1 MKLEDMLIKTL
12 EDKTPLV
19 HPTAFV
25 SEAAYVVGDVE
36 IGEGSS
42 IWPGTVIRGDR
53 GKVKIG
59 KYTNIQDNSVV
70 HVTTDISPTR
80 IGSEVTVGHN
90 AIIHGATFE
99 DRCLIGM
106 GAIIM
111 DDAVVGEGSIVGA
124 GAVVPPNIMIPPR
137 SLVVGLPAKIV
148 RQTSDEE
155 LEMII
160 DRAQHYIDFSQKYKN
175 QP

>member
-1 MKLEDMLIKTL
+1 MIKKFRGKSPVIPESCYISESVDLI
-12 EDKTPLV
+12 
-19 HPTAFV
+19 
-25 SEAAYVVGDVE
+25 GDVTL
-36 IGEGSS
+36 GENVSL
-42 IWPGTVIRGDR
+42 WFGTVVRGDMHFIT
-53 GKVKIG
+53 IG
-59 KYTNIQDNSVV
+59 NRSNIQDNSVV

-90 AIIHGATFE
+90 AIIHGATIE

-111 DDAVVGEGSIVGA
+111 DDAVVGKDSIIGA
-124 GAVVPPNIMIPPR
+124 GAVIPPNMIIPPR

-148 RQTSDEE
+148 RQTTDEE

-160 DRAQHYIDFSQKYKN
+160 ERAQHYIDFSQKYKN

>member
-1 MKLEDMLIKTL
+1 MIKKFGGKSPVIPDSCYISESVDLI
-12 EDKTPLV
+12 
-19 HPTAFV
+19 
-25 SEAAYVVGDVE
+25 GDVTL
-36 IGEGSS
+36 GDDVSL
-42 IWPGTVIRGDR
+42 WFGTVVRGDMHFIT
-53 GKVKIG
+53 IG
-59 KYTNIQDNSVV
+59 NRSNIQDNSVV

-90 AIIHGATFE
+90 AIIHGATIE

-124 GAVVPPNIMIPPR
+124 GAVVPPNKIIPPR

-148 RQTSDEE
+148 RQTTDEE

-160 DRAQHYIDFSQKYKN
+160 ERAQHYIDFSQKYKN

>member
-1 MKLEDMLIKTL
+1 MIKKFRGKSPVIPDSCYISESVDLI
-12 EDKTPLV
+12 
-19 HPTAFV
+19 
-25 SEAAYVVGDVE
+25 GDVTL
-36 IGEGSS
+36 GENVSL
-42 IWPGTVIRGDR
+42 WFGTVVRGDMHFIT
-53 GKVKIG
+53 IG
-59 KYTNIQDNSVV
+59 NRSNIQDNSVI

-90 AIIHGATFE
+90 AIIHGATIE

-124 GAVVPPNIMIPPR
+124 GAVVPPNMMIPPR
-137 SLVVGLPAKIV
+137 SLVVGLPAKIL
-148 RQTSDEE
+148 RQTSDKE

-160 DRAQHYIDFSQKYKN
+160 ERAQHYIDFSEKYKK

>member
-1 MKLEDMLIKTL
+1 MIKKFKGKSPVIPNSCYISESVDLI
-12 EDKTPLV
+12 
-19 HPTAFV
+19 
-25 SEAAYVVGDVE
+25 GDVTL
-36 IGEGSS
+36 GENVSL
-42 IWPGTVIRGDR
+42 WFGTVVRGDMHFIT
-53 GKVKIG
+53 IG
-59 KYTNIQDNSVV
+59 NRSNIQDNSVV

-90 AIIHGATFE
+90 AIIHGATIE

-124 GAVVPPNIMIPPR
+124 GAVVPPNMMIPPR

-160 DRAQHYIDFSQKYKN
+160 ERAQHYIDFSQKYKN

>member
-1 MKLEDMLIKTL
+1 MIRKFKG
-12 EDKTPLV
+12 KTPV
-19 HPTAFV
+19 IPNSCYI
-25 SEAAYVVGDVE
+25 SESVDLIGDVTL
-36 IGEGSS
+36 GENVSL
-42 IWPGTVIRGDR
+42 WFGTVVRGDMHFIT
-53 GKVKIG
+53 IG
-59 KYTNIQDNSVV
+59 NRSNIQDNSVI
-70 HVTTDISPTR
+70 HVTTEISPTR

-90 AIIHGATFE
+90 AIIHGATIE

-124 GAVVPPNIMIPPR
+124 GAVVPPNMIIPPR
-137 SLVVGLPAKIV
+137 SLVVGLPANIV
-148 RQTSDEE
+148 RQTTNEE

-160 DRAQHYIDFSQKYKN
+160 ERAQHYIDFSQKYKN

>member
-1 MKLEDMLIKTL
+1 MIKKFRGKSPVIPDSCYISESVDLI
-12 EDKTPLV
+12 
-19 HPTAFV
+19 
-25 SEAAYVVGDVE
+25 GDVTL
-36 IGEGSS
+36 GENVSL
-42 IWPGTVIRGDR
+42 WFGTVVRGDMHFIT
-53 GKVKIG
+53 IG
-59 KYTNIQDNSVV
+59 NRSNIQDNSVV

-90 AIIHGATFE
+90 AIIHGATIE

-124 GAVVPPNIMIPPR
+124 GAVVPPNMMIPPR

-160 DRAQHYIDFSQKYKN
+160 ERAQHYIDFSQKYKN
-175 QP
+175 IS

>member
-1 MKLEDMLIKTL
+1 MIKKFRGKSPVIPDSCYISESVNLI
-12 EDKTPLV
+12 
-19 HPTAFV
+19 
-25 SEAAYVVGDVE
+25 GDVTL
-36 IGEGSS
+36 GENVSL
-42 IWPGTVIRGDR
+42 WFGTVVRGDMHFIT
-53 GKVKIG
+53 IG
-59 KYTNIQDNSVV
+59 NRSNIQDNSVI

-90 AIIHGATFE
+90 AIIHGATIE

-111 DDAVVGEGSIVGA
+111 DDVVVGEGSIVGA
-124 GAVVPPNIMIPPR
+124 GSVVPPNMIIPPR
-137 SLVVGLPAKIV
+137 SLLVGLPAKIV
-148 RQTSDEE
+148 RQTTDEE

-160 DRAQHYIDFSQKYKN
+160 ERAQHYIDFSRKYNN